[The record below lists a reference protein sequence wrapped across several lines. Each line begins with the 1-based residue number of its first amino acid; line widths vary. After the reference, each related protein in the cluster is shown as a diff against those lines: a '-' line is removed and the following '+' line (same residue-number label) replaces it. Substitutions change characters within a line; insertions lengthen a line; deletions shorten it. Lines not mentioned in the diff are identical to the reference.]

1 MTSKSTRPLI
11 AMELKRV
18 LQSPWFLVPLGI
30 AIVLATTS
38 AIEAYAYLQNQY
50 AEHVSFGYGLGLDS
64 HYYNGQ
70 TREGSFGNWI
80 VVGANPTLSGTLFFY
95 ALPLLAAMPCAWS
108 YLSERKS
115 GYGAQVC
122 IRADRNSYLA
132 GKCVATFAS
141 GALIALIPLLWNFLL
156 ISCLLPAYFPLI
168 EDVERV
174 GLFDTCFF
182 SELFY
187 SHPLVYVGVYSVLD
201 ALLMGAWSVVVMG
214 VSNVTNNR
222 VKLMVVPYLTL
233 FAWHYLNGWIFDTLA
248 IQGFNMNLFNSLRSE
263 STLSRPDLTVTLVE
277 LASLLLFGALSARA
291 LARKEAS

>member
-1 MTSKSTRPLI
+1 MI
-11 AMELKRV
+11 IMELERM
-18 LQSPWFLVPLGI
+18 LHSPWLLVPLGI
-30 AIVLATTS
+30 ALALATAS

-50 AEHVSFGYGLGLDS
+50 AQHVSFGYGLGLAS

-95 ALPLLAAMPCAWS
+95 ALPLLAVMPCAWS

-122 IRADRNSYLA
+122 IRSDRDSYLV
-132 GKCVATFAS
+132 GKCVAAFVS
-141 GALIALIPLLWNFLL
+141 GALIAIVPLLWNFLL

-168 EDVERV
+168 EDVQRV

-187 SHPLVYVGVYSVLD
+187 SHPLLYVGAYTLLD
-201 ALLMGAWSVVVMG
+201 ALLMGAWAVAVMG
-214 VSNVTNNR
+214 VSNVTNDR
-222 VKLMVVPYLTL
+222 VKLMVVPYLAL
-233 FAWHYLNGWIFDTLA
+233 FAWHYFNGWIFDTLA

-263 STLSRPDLTVTLVE
+263 STLSRPDFAATLVE
-277 LASLLLFGALSARA
+277 LACLVLFGILSVRA